1 MFIEGG
7 NVAFDLTG
15 KIAIVTGGGSGLGRE
30 ISFALAKSG
39 ARVVVADINPAA
51 GRETAAQ
58 IEQLPGE
65 ALTFELDVADSR
77 KVRELAQFVVER
89 YGAIDILVNSA
100 GITKRL
106 PPLDF
111 PEEDFDRIIAVNLK
125 GTFLCCQAAA
135 RQMVKQAA
143 GKIVNLTSIGGMAA
157 LPNTVAYCA
166 SKGGV
171 VQMTRA
177 LAIDLAPHH
186 INVNAIAPSLANT
199 PIAETVFQNPKTL
212 EWFLSKVPL
221 GRLCEPRD
229 VAEAVLF
236 LSSPSSDFIT
246 GHVLAV
252 DGGYLAQ

>member
-1 MFIEGG
+1 MS
-7 NVAFDLTG
+7 FDLTG
-15 KIAIVTGGGSGLGRE
+15 KVAIVTGGGSGLGRD
-30 ISFALAKSG
+30 ICLSLARAG
-39 ARVVVADINPAA
+39 ATVAIADINPVA
-51 GRETAAQ
+51 GRNTLNEVMPFEREAAF
-58 IEQLPGE
+58 
-65 ALTFELDVADSR
+65 FELDVVDSS
-77 KVRELAQFVVER
+77 KVKEMTSSVVER
-89 YGAIDILVNSA
+89 FGGINILVNSA

-111 PEEDFDRIIAVNLK
+111 PEEDFDRVIAVNLK

-135 RQMVKQAA
+135 RQMAKQGA
-143 GKIVNLTSIGGMAA
+143 GKIVNLTSIGGMVG

-177 LAIDLAPHH
+177 LAIDLASSG
-186 INVNAIAPSLANT
+186 INVNAVAPSLANT
-199 PIAETVFQNPKTL
+199 PIATTVFQNPKTL

-229 VAEAVLF
+229 VAQAVLF
-236 LSSPSSDFIT
+236 LSSSASDFIT

>member
-1 MFIEGG
+1 M
-7 NVAFDLTG
+7 
-15 KIAIVTGGGSGLGRE
+15 
-30 ISFALAKSG
+30 
-39 ARVVVADINPAA
+39 AR
-51 GRETAAQ
+51 
-58 IEQLPGE
+58 
-65 ALTFELDVADSR
+65 S
-77 KVRELAQFVVER
+77 VVETF
-89 YGAIDILVNSA
+89 GAINILVNSA

-135 RQMVKQAA
+135 RQMAQQGG
-143 GKIVNLTSIGGMAA
+143 GKIVNLTSIGGMVG

-177 LAIDLAPHH
+177 LAIDLAPSR

-199 PIAETVFQNPKTL
+199 PIATTVFQNQKTL
-212 EWFLSKVPL
+212 DWFLSKVPL

-229 VAEAVLF
+229 VSEAVLF
-236 LSSPSSDFIT
+236 LSSSASDFIT

>member
-1 MFIEGG
+1 MSY
-7 NVAFDLTG
+7 DLTG
-15 KIAIVTGGGSGLGRE
+15 KIAIVTGGGSGLGRD
-30 ISFALAKSG
+30 IALSLASAG
-39 ARVVVADINPAA
+39 ATVVVADLNADLGQKTMDEIKQA
-51 GRETAAQ
+51 GRDSAFHKLDVSNSQQVREMTAA
-58 IEQLPGE
+58 
-65 ALTFELDVADSR
+65 A
-77 KVRELAQFVVER
+77 VER
-89 YGAIDILVNSA
+89 FGAINILVNSA

-135 RQMVKQAA
+135 RQMVKQGS
-143 GKIVNLTSIGGMAA
+143 GKIVNLTSIGGMVG

-177 LAIDLAPHH
+177 LAIDLAPHK

-199 PIAETVFQNPKTL
+199 PIATSVFQNPKTL

-229 VAEAVLF
+229 ISEAVLF
-236 LSSPSSDFIT
+236 LSSSASDFIT
-246 GHVLAV
+246 GHILSV

>member
-1 MFIEGG
+1 MS
-7 NVAFDLTG
+7 FDLTG
-15 KIAIVTGGGSGLGRE
+15 KIAIVTGGGSGLGRD
-30 ISFALAKSG
+30 ICLTLANAG
-39 ARVVVADINPAA
+39 ATLVVADINADS
-51 GRETAAQ
+51 GQKTVSG
-58 IEQLPGE
+58 ITQLNRD
-65 ALTFELDVADSR
+65 ATFFELDVTNSQSVSEMTAS
-77 KVRELAQFVVER
+77 VVER
-89 YGAIDILVNSA
+89 FGAINILVNSA

-135 RQMVKQAA
+135 RQMVKQGG
-143 GKIVNLTSIGGMAA
+143 GKIVNLTSIGGMVG

-177 LAIDLAPHH
+177 LAIDLASRR
-186 INVNAIAPSLANT
+186 INVNAVAPSLANT
-199 PIAETVFQNPKTL
+199 PIAATVFQDQKTL
-212 EWFLSKVPL
+212 DWFLSKVPL
-221 GRLCEPRD
+221 GKLCEPRD
-229 VAEAVLF
+229 VSEAVLF
-236 LSSPSSDFIT
+236 LCSSASDFIT

>member
-1 MFIEGG
+1 MSS
-7 NVAFDLTG
+7 DLTG
-15 KIAIVTGGGSGLGRE
+15 KIAIVTGGGSGLGHD
-30 ISFALAKSG
+30 ISLTLASAG
-39 ARVVVADINPAA
+39 ATVVVADINPDSGQKTVDEIKQSNRDAA
-51 GRETAAQ
+51 
-58 IEQLPGE
+58 
-65 ALTFELDVADSR
+65 FCELDVANSQSVKAMAR
-77 KVRELAQFVVER
+77 SVVER
-89 YGAIDILVNSA
+89 FGAINILVNSA
-100 GITKRL
+100 GITKRV

-111 PEEDFDRIIAVNLK
+111 TEEDFDRIIAVNLK

-135 RQMVKQAA
+135 RQMVQQGG
-143 GKIVNLTSIGGMAA
+143 GKIVNLTSIGGMVG

-177 LAIDLAPHH
+177 LAIDLAPSK

-199 PIAETVFQNPKTL
+199 PIATSVFQNPKTL

-229 VAEAVLF
+229 VSEAVLF
-236 LSSPSSDFIT
+236 LASSASDFIT

>member
-1 MFIEGG
+1 MS
-7 NVAFDLTG
+7 FDLTG
-15 KIAIVTGGGSGLGRE
+15 KIAIVTGGGSGLGHD
-30 ISFALAKSG
+30 ISLTLANAG
-39 ARVVVADINPAA
+39 ATVVIADINPAS
-51 GRETAAQ
+51 GQKTADE
-58 IEQLPGE
+58 IKQLGGK
-65 ALTFELDVADSR
+65 ASIFELDVANSR
-77 KVRELAQFVVER
+77 SVKEMARSVVESF
-89 YGAIDILVNSA
+89 GAINILVNSA

-135 RQMVKQAA
+135 RQMAQQGG
-143 GKIVNLTSIGGMAA
+143 GKIVNLTSIGGMVG
-157 LPNTVAYCA
+157 LPTTVAYCA

-177 LAIDLAPHH
+177 LAIDLAPSK

-199 PIAETVFQNPKTL
+199 PIATSVFENQKTL
-212 EWFLSKVPL
+212 DWFLSKVPL
-221 GRLCEPRD
+221 GRQCEPRD
-229 VAEAVLF
+229 VSEAVLS
-236 LSSPSSDFIT
+236 LSSSASDFIT

>member
-1 MFIEGG
+1 MSY
-7 NVAFDLTG
+7 DLTG
-15 KIAIVTGGGSGLGRE
+15 KIAIVTGGGSGLGRD
-30 ISFALAKSG
+30 IALSLASAG
-39 ARVVVADINPAA
+39 ATVVVADLNADLGQKTADEIKQAHRDSAFHKLDVSNSQQV
-51 GRETAAQ
+51 REMTAA
-58 IEQLPGE
+58 
-65 ALTFELDVADSR
+65 T
-77 KVRELAQFVVER
+77 VER
-89 YGAIDILVNSA
+89 FGAINILVNSA

-135 RQMVKQAA
+135 RQMAKQGS
-143 GKIVNLTSIGGMAA
+143 GKIVNLTSIGGMVA

-177 LAIDLAPHH
+177 LAIDLAPHK

-199 PIAETVFQNPKTL
+199 PIATSVFQNPKTL

-229 VAEAVLF
+229 ISEAVLF
-236 LSSPSSDFIT
+236 LSSSAS
-246 GHVLAV
+246 
-252 DGGYLAQ
+252 

>member
-1 MFIEGG
+1 MSY
-7 NVAFDLTG
+7 DLTG
-15 KIAIVTGGGSGLGRE
+15 KIAIVTGGGSGLGRD
-30 ISFALAKSG
+30 IALSLASAG
-39 ARVVVADINPAA
+39 ATVVVSDLNADLGQKTVDEIKQG
-51 GRETAAQ
+51 GRDSAFHRLDVSNSQQVREMTAA
-58 IEQLPGE
+58 
-65 ALTFELDVADSR
+65 A
-77 KVRELAQFVVER
+77 VER
-89 YGAIDILVNSA
+89 FGAINILVNSA

-135 RQMVKQAA
+135 RQMAKQGS
-143 GKIVNLTSIGGMAA
+143 GKIVNLTSIGGMVG

-177 LAIDLAPHH
+177 LAIDLAPHK

-199 PIAETVFQNPKTL
+199 PIATSVFQNPKTL

-229 VAEAVLF
+229 ISEAVLF
-236 LSSPSSDFIT
+236 LSSSASDFIT
-246 GHVLAV
+246 GHILSV

>member
-1 MFIEGG
+1 MSY
-7 NVAFDLTG
+7 DLTG
-15 KIAIVTGGGSGLGRE
+15 KIAIVTGGGSGLGRD
-30 ISFALAKSG
+30 IALSLASAG
-39 ARVVVADINPAA
+39 ATVVVADLNTDLGQKTVDEIKQA
-51 GRETAAQ
+51 GRDSAFHRLDVSNSQQVREMTAA
-58 IEQLPGE
+58 
-65 ALTFELDVADSR
+65 A
-77 KVRELAQFVVER
+77 VER
-89 YGAIDILVNSA
+89 FGAINILVNSA

-111 PEEDFDRIIAVNLK
+111 PEEDFDCIIAVNLK

-135 RQMVKQAA
+135 RQMVKQGS
-143 GKIVNLTSIGGMAA
+143 GKIVNLTSIGGMVG

-177 LAIDLAPHH
+177 LAIDLAPHK

-199 PIAETVFQNPKTL
+199 PIATSVFQNPKTL

-229 VAEAVLF
+229 ISEAVLF
-236 LSSPSSDFIT
+236 LSSSASDFIT
-246 GHVLAV
+246 GHILSV